1 MQKTISRSTGSK
13 QRKIKIAAHE
23 LPEIYN
29 KLLEEYVLLL
39 QEQSANPYEF
49 SIKKRFLGF
58 FDIKGQMQYAASP
71 HISDFLRTPDALAQE
86 LPAAREML
94 KKVDKFDDQAVRAL
108 AKLNSLNLSCLR
120 RRSIRNQIIPGLAL
134 TGSVLGLLLDF
145 QDVLAISIKDAIAGL
160 SGFNLSLALK
170 LIIIFIIAF
179 AILIAIA
186 NWVFTTPRIGVVA
199 AFGDILGIAMS
210 HRNLRE

>member
-1 MQKTISRSTGSK
+1 MPKTISRSSNTRQK
-13 QRKIKIAAHE
+13 KTTIAAHQ

-58 FDIKGQMQYAASP
+58 FNIKEQMDYATSP
-71 HISDFLRTPDALAQE
+71 HIGNFLKTPDALAQE
-86 LPAAREML
+86 LPAASEML
-94 KKVDKFDDQAVRAL
+94 KRVDKFDDQTVRAL

-120 RRSIRNQIIPGLAL
+120 KRSIRNQIIPGLAL
-134 TGSVLGLLLDF
+134 TGSALGLLLDL

-160 SGFNLSLALK
+160 SGFNISLALK
-170 LIIIFIIAF
+170 LIIILVIAF
-179 AILIAIA
+179 AILIAGA
-186 NWVFTTPRIGVVA
+186 NWMFTTPRIGAVA
-199 AFGDILGIAMS
+199 AFGDILGIVMS

>member
-1 MQKTISRSTGSK
+1 MQKTISGSTNARQK
-13 QRKIKIAAHE
+13 KIKIAVHQ

-29 KLLEEYVLLL
+29 KLLGEYVLLL

-58 FDIKGQMQYAASP
+58 FNIKEQADYAASP
-71 HISDFLRTPDALAQE
+71 YISNFLKTPDALAQE
-86 LPAAREML
+86 LPAAGEML
-94 KKVDKFDDQAVRAL
+94 KKLDKFDDQTVRAL

-120 RRSIRNQIIPGLAL
+120 KRSIRNQIIPGLAL
-134 TGSVLGLLLDF
+134 TGSALGLLLDL

-160 SGFNLSLALK
+160 SGFNISLALK
-170 LIIIFIIAF
+170 LIIILVIAF
-179 AILIAIA
+179 AILIAGA
-186 NWVFTTPRIGVVA
+186 NWMFTTPRIGAVA

-210 HRNLRE
+210 HRDLRE

>member
-1 MQKTISRSTGSK
+1 MQKTISRSTK
-13 QRKIKIAAHE
+13 QKKVKIAAHQ

-49 SIKKRFLGF
+49 SIKKKFLGF
-58 FDIKGQMQYAASP
+58 FNIKKQADYATSP
-71 HISDFLRTPDALAQE
+71 YISNFLRTPDALAQE
-86 LPAAREML
+86 LPAAREIL
-94 KKVDKFDDQAVRAL
+94 KKVDKFDDQTVRAL

-120 RRSIRNQIIPGLAL
+120 KRSIRNQIIPGLAL
-134 TGSVLGLLLDF
+134 TGSALGLLLDL
-145 QDVLAISIKDAIAGL
+145 QDVLAISIKNAIAGL
-160 SGFNLSLALK
+160 SGFNISLVLK
-170 LIIIFIIAF
+170 LIIILVIAF
-179 AILIAIA
+179 AILIAGA
-186 NWVFTTPRIGVVA
+186 NWMFMTPRIGAVA